1 VRSEYLMADNVEKN
15 SGELS
20 KPDSTEMAWLLFVG
34 GLVGSLYLLIKKS
47 RSIVSWI
54 MAVGIM
60 VAGFALVLQDRR
72 ERIQQTGDQI
82 IAQLDKLD
90 PIARAQVVK
99 YVADQEFGRVT

>member
-1 VRSEYLMADNVEKN
+1 MLGDAAVPVTAGRYVPRGRNGLHTIFDSHFQDFCEQYDEK
-15 SGELS
+15 
-20 KPDSTEMAWLLFVG
+20 
-34 GLVGSLYLLIKKS
+34 Y
-47 RSIVSWI
+47 
-54 MAVGIM
+54 AVKYGK
-60 VAGFALVLQDRR
+60 FRL